1 MSLNYLYDILI
12 HFHTYKN
19 IDLVNQGIYNI
30 KTKISTNFNNKKYY
44 AVPYYYVESK
54 ALENMNQT
62 DEQTIKAHC
71 VLSPSISEKNYEYT
85 TKSFYIRYA
94 DEEVEL
100 DEFCYFKLEI
110 PSNVNLNDI
119 EMNIKFYIGFSDAF
133 NNGTKEKKNGINILK
148 DIKFK
153 NLHLVTVSIINDNIS
168 KNFVESYSPI
178 VYHDNFSSL
187 LNVSIHR
194 VLSDF
199 KIRIAKNFFPFAIE
213 EIKDNEDEKT
223 NENNED
229 NNNNKNTNNNKNIN
243 KNNNKNNN
251 LIQMSD
257 ISNFNS
263 LINFFYDENTEIPSN
278 ISNNEIDILY
288 NKYVLNL
295 ISSYFFLKK
304 KLNKLTNKLIDENM
318 KAEFSNFLNTQPLL
332 IYYEDKEDKI
342 IISNE
347 EDIREIFNQIQ
358 NLSKRIKDTSKD
370 FVGFRIF
377 KEINY
382 ISSQIA
388 YIWHKYIELIRN
400 FPGPSNFILKLE
412 FRKELKEGLF
422 KFIEKETLTITDTN
436 SLLFPLET
444 NLQNLNMTSA
454 LDKRQ
459 NLTQTYKR
467 PLIENSNFKINP
479 QTFPILFE
487 ETYIKNL
494 NQNTDKKSLIDS
506 NILLIEKDESKLKE
520 NLEIKNNIK
529 NYRNN
534 QTLGLHLIILV
545 HGFEGNSN
553 DMRVI
558 KNEIA
563 LINPSIVFLSSI
575 SNQDDTGIDLYQMG
589 KNLASEVKNYIKE
602 WNDGL
607 IFKKISFIGHS
618 IGGVIIRSALPYL
631 KEFKEKLHLYISLSS
646 PHLGYA
652 FSDSKLIKTGM
663 WFLKRWKNSKCLEQ
677 FLQNDNENYKE
688 TCIYKISEFE
698 GLNWFNYVYL
708 LSSHQDNYSPYGS
721 SRIELS
727 NNYSQNDKKTENYRK
742 MAYNILSKIS
752 NNTLKRVDVNF
763 VIQEKNFDSFIGR
776 TAHIQFL
783 ENTDFMKIFFHN
795 IENILK

>member
-1 MSLNYLYDILI
+1 MSINYLYDFVI
-12 HFHTYKN
+12 HYHTYKN
-19 IDLVNQGIYNI
+19 IDIVNQGIYNI
-30 KTKISTNFNNKKYY
+30 KTKIFTNYNNKKYH
-44 AVPYYYVESK
+44 AVPYYFTESK
-54 ALENMNQT
+54 VLENMSQT
-62 DEQTIKAHC
+62 DEETIRAHC
-71 VLSPSISEKNYEYT
+71 IINPKILENNIEYI
-85 TKSFYIRYA
+85 TKSFIIRYA
-94 DEEVEL
+94 DEEIEL
-100 DEFCYFKLEI
+100 DEFCYFRLEI
-110 PSNVNLNDI
+110 PSNINLNDI
-119 EMNIKFYIGFSDAF
+119 EINIRFYIEFSDF
-133 NNGTKEKKNGINILK
+133 NNSSNVSNFIKGL
-148 DIKFK
+148 KFK
-153 NLHLVTVSIINDNIS
+153 KLHLVNVNIINEGIS
-168 KNFVESYSPI
+168 KNYIESYAPI
-178 VYHDNFSSL
+178 VYYDNFSSL

-199 KIRIAKNFFPFAIE
+199 KLRISKNYFPFAIE
-213 EIKDNEDEKT
+213 SPKEKSDDKKNEKDEKIDLNNNKFTNLIDCFYDEKT
-223 NENNED
+223 
-229 NNNNKNTNNNKNIN
+229 
-243 KNNNKNNN
+243 
-251 LIQMSD
+251 
-257 ISNFNS
+257 
-263 LINFFYDENTEIPSN
+263 EIPAN
-278 ISNNEIDILY
+278 IPNDIIDKLY

-295 ISSYFFLKK
+295 ISSYVYLKK

-318 KAEFSNFLNTQPLL
+318 KAEFSNLINTEPLL
-332 IYYEDKEDKI
+332 IFTDEKEEKI
-342 IISNE
+342 KLNNE
-347 EDIREIFNQIQ
+347 EDLNEIFSQIQ

-370 FVGFRIF
+370 YIGFRIF

-382 ISSQIA
+382 ISTQIG

-436 SLLFPLET
+436 SLLIPLET
-444 NLQNLNMTSA
+444 NLQNINMTSA

-520 NLEIKNNIK
+520 NLEMKNNLK

-688 TCIYKISEFE
+688 TCIYKISEFD

-727 NNYSQNDKKTENYRK
+727 NNSSQNDKKTENYRK